1 MREAAAHDKAA
12 ASEAE
17 MREEEMQAATTKL
30 QKQLD
35 KVRACTF
42 GLSCLPTNKP
52 CLKHMQAFSIR
63 MQVMSFPITTSCAK
77 QSETHKSFALPKCF
91 SHCADTASLRF
102 IMDGLLQAV

>member
-17 MREEEMQAATTKL
+17 MREEEMQAAMTKL

-35 KVRACTF
+35 KVRACTC

-52 CLKHMQAFSIR
+52 CLKHMQAFSIPHAGH
-63 MQVMSFPITTSCAK
+63 VISHN
-77 QSETHKSFALPKCF
+77 HKLRQTVR
-91 SHCADTASLRF
+91 DTQIISA
-102 IMDGLLQAV
+102 A